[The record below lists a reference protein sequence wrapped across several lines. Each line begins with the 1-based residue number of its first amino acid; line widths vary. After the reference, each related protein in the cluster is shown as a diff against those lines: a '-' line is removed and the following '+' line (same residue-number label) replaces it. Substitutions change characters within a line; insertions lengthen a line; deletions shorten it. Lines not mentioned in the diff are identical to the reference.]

1 MPKARGSLLVARCV
15 RDWSGILC
23 ERSDNA
29 ASKDTAES
37 PTRSGTPKKFKSLSS
52 TALVLKNNKYKKLSD
67 KRPADAVTFDFDLKD
82 SGTFVLAQDINFFE
96 SFTKNRKKLQ
106 KN

>member
-1 MPKARGSLLVARCV
+1 MRAF
-15 RDWSGILC
+15 
-23 ERSDNA
+23 SDNRQRTTDNGHFGA
-29 ASKDTAES
+29 RRNEASKDIAES

-67 KRPADAVTFDFDLKD
+67 KRPADAGTFDFDLKD